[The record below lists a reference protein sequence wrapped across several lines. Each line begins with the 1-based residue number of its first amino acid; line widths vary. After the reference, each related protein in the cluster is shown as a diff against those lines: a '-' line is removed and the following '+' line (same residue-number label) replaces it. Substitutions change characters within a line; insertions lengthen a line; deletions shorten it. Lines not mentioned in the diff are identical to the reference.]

1 MFVLGVDPGLSRC
14 GYCALDL
21 STSPARI
28 LAIGVIRT
36 PAGDPVPARLWELQA
51 DIRSILRQ
59 IGPAVVAIER
69 VLFQVNVQTAMAVG
83 QASGIVMAESV
94 AAGAEVVE
102 YSPNQVKLAVAGHGK
117 ADKNEV
123 GEMVRRLL
131 ALSAIPEP
139 ADAAD
144 AAAIALCHGAFAS
157 FSGATKAATAMA
169 TATAKPVAD
178 RNARASTAP
187 PPAERVEPPT
197 LAVNTTRS
205 ERVPR

>member
-131 ALSAIPEP
+131 ALPAIPEP

-144 AAAIALCHGAFAS
+144 AAAIA
-157 FSGATKAATAMA
+157 
-169 TATAKPVAD
+169 TATAKSIVD
-178 RNARASTAP
+178 RNARASDAP
-187 PPAERVEPPT
+187 PPAERVEPLTP
-197 LAVNTTRS
+197 AENTKRS
-205 ERVPR
+205 ERVGR